1 MCQNQGD
8 EALFEHSHVLDCTHG
23 WLAIVQPA
31 GRIYCIQT
39 PKSPK
44 GFERKEKRNQATA
57 SDSIKNPTVDKILR
71 HCQYFLLNFPF
82 GNFQM
87 CCVSS
92 EKQKYANGV
101 YPKNNKNK
109 NSRRQSL
116 VHIQQSVLVIL
127 SVCVSDFL
135 WLSYSPGNVC
145 RTRQM
150 LPISISRGK
159 S

>member
-1 MCQNQGD
+1 MMKRYLNIRAFSTVHTD
-8 EALFEHSHVLDCTHG
+8 AWRLSSLLD
-23 WLAIVQPA
+23 V
-31 GRIYCIQT
+31 YCIQT

-135 WLSYSPGNVC
+135 
-145 RTRQM
+145 
-150 LPISISRGK
+150 
-159 S
+159 